1 MDKDVEYYSAIKK
14 NKNWPFTTMWMG
26 LKDITDNEISQ
37 TEEDKYCI
45 FFTYMWNLK
54 NKMNENN
61 NKKRC
66 TFLAPSQPNVLEGI
80 NVILT
85 LLYFDK
91 LLLFG

>member
-61 NKKRC
+61 NKKKVH
-66 TFLAPSQPNVLEGI
+66 VLGSI
-80 NVILT
+80 SAQCIRRYQCDTHASV
-85 LLYFDK
+85 F
-91 LLLFG
+91 

>member
-1 MDKDVEYYSAIKK
+1 
-14 NKNWPFTTMWMG
+14 MWMG
-26 LKDITDNEISQ
+26 LKDITHNEISQ

-61 NKKRC
+61 NNKKRC

-80 NVILT
+80 SVIFT
-85 LLYFDK
+85 LLHFDK
-91 LLLFG
+91 LPLFG